1 MSDGDILFRGTCP
14 ETSPAQTDT
23 KESKWDM
30 PDELLLLLEK
40 VEKDGKAQPNNALVY
55 VSSHPSSRSTHDC
68 TSTNRTAAAFAG
80 SGTPLQGAPAAMGG
94 TDLSLSAPGSQANGN
109 NELAIALQGAQ
120 LPFQA
125 NSVLP
130 ARPNL
135 PDDPVIP
142 HNGFATVEEGEKAF
156 MHLLRKAGVD
166 ANWTWDQT
174 MRTIITDPL
183 YKALN
188 TLAEKK
194 AAWQKVRA
202 NVRRILCRIYG
213 AFIVYRQPSSEGAGR
228 A

>member
-1 MSDGDILFRGTCP
+1 
-14 ETSPAQTDT
+14 
-23 KESKWDM
+23 
-30 PDELLLLLEK
+30 
-40 VEKDGKAQPNNALVY
+40 
-55 VSSHPSSRSTHDC
+55 
-68 TSTNRTAAAFAG
+68 
-80 SGTPLQGAPAAMGG
+80 MGG

-109 NELAIALQGAQ
+109 ELALSAQGGA

-174 MRTIITDPL
+174 MRAIITDPL

-202 NVRRILCRIYG
+202 NVHRFQFRIHNGVFDSTPTTFERKSRRSATLASRSCAPRSGTCSRGTRMSSTTVRLLLPTSYSRNIRYG
-213 AFIVYRQPSSEGAGR
+213 SRRRSKPSAG
-228 A
+228 